1 LVFKALFTCIVLEE
15 SWMKVFLASPLFNES
30 ERQFNSQIAK
40 RLRENGFDVWL
51 AQEAMSMDTESHRD
65 KETIYKHDISA
76 LETSDIVLAILDGID
91 VDAGVS
97 FEMGYA
103 KALGRRIIGL
113 KTDYRTFSRTDEVN
127 LMLEVSVYRICASVD
142 EAVNLLARALQESK

>member
-1 LVFKALFTCIVLEE
+1 
-15 SWMKVFLASPLFNES
+15 MKVFLASPLFNES

-40 RLRENGFDVWL
+40 TLRENGFEVWL
-51 AQEAMSMDTESHRD
+51 AQEAMLMNTESHRD
-65 KETIYKHDISA
+65 EETIYKYDIGA

-91 VDAGVS
+91 VDSGVA

-103 KALGRRIIGL
+103 KALNKPVIGL

-127 LMLEVSVYRICASVD
+127 LMLEVSVDKICASVD
-142 EAVNLLARALQESK
+142 EVINLLQESK

>member
-1 LVFKALFTCIVLEE
+1 
-15 SWMKVFLASPLFNES
+15 MKVFLASPLFNES

-40 RLRENGFDVWL
+40 TLRENGFEVWL
-51 AQEAMSMDTESHRD
+51 AQEAMLMNTESHRD
-65 KETIYKHDISA
+65 KETIYKYDIRA

-91 VDAGVS
+91 VDSGVA

-103 KALGRRIIGL
+103 KALNKPVIGL

-127 LMLEVSVYRICASVD
+127 LMLEVSVDKICASVD
-142 EAVNLLARALQESK
+142 EVINLLQESK

>member
-1 LVFKALFTCIVLEE
+1 
-15 SWMKVFLASPLFNES
+15 MKVFLASPLFNES

-40 RLRENGFDVWL
+40 TLRENGFEVWL
-51 AQEAMSMDTESHRD
+51 AQEAMLMNTESHRD
-65 KETIYKHDISA
+65 KETIYKYDIGA

-91 VDAGVS
+91 VDSGVA

-103 KALGRRIIGL
+103 KALNKPVIGL

-127 LMLEVSVYRICASVD
+127 LMLEISVDKICASV
-142 EAVNLLARALQESK
+142 EEVINLLQKSK